1 MRLGIALLSAV
12 VIVARLS
19 CAATYYADPEKG
31 SPDND
36 GSAAAPWRTL
46 EEAVKGGKL
55 AKLKGGDTLLLA
67 SGKHGDVRIDGNN
80 DEFITIAA
88 GKDQTPQL
96 SRFEIGEG
104 RKWLVKGLT
113 VSPAFGKPYKG
124 TILSIGERGESSEL
138 VVEDCFVYTAED
150 SSKWSIEDWM
160 KANSGVW
167 LGRHGTKLT
176 LRNTYVLN
184 TRFGIN
190 LCSPDSLCEG
200 CIVTNF
206 SGDGMR
212 VTRDGITVQYCVV
225 KNAYVSQKDGDDN
238 HDDAIQCFLF
248 NKGTGTVRNVTIRGN
263 ILINREDDK
272 QPFQN
277 TLQAIG
283 FFDGP
288 LIDFLV
294 EKNVVLTVHWHGVSL
309 YDAQN
314 CKILDNACYTRWKD
328 EKPRPW
334 VMLGSKQGEA
344 KGNTVKGNMACSF
357 NFKAD
362 PAVTAE
368 NNEPVT
374 EEAFNQKMSEAEAV
388 INEKFGRFHPVAKYA
403 RLGMEKG
410 ENAPPKPAVA
420 EKPAA
425 EGPKAAAVKP
435 AEPELKDEALK
446 VWSERLA
453 ARVVAVTKD
462 GKRPETFLKV
472 FGKQPEKIK
481 LAASSTTELQ
491 VMVQG
496 NTMPFAWTKL
506 DREDLFNLARSVAD
520 ENRAGDLA
528 LEAVWALAAGRREA
542 AEELLAK
549 AKQAPGQEEAALIAE
564 AQAVLGAK

>member
-1 MRLGIALLSAV
+1 MRFPITVLLLGSV
-12 VIVARLS
+12 VARFS
-19 CAATYYADPEKG
+19 WAATYYADPEKG
-31 SPDND
+31 KPDND

-46 EEAVKGGKL
+46 EEVAKSGKL

-67 SGKHGDVRIDGNN
+67 TGKHGDVRIDGNN

-96 SRFEIGEG
+96 SRLEITQG

-113 VSPAFGKPYKG
+113 ISPVFGSPYKG
-124 TILSIGERGESSEL
+124 TMLSIGERGESSEL

-150 SSKWSIEDWM
+150 SSKWTVEDWM
-160 KANSGVW
+160 KANDGVW

-190 LCSPDSLCEG
+190 LCAPGSLCEG
-200 CIVTNF
+200 CVVCNF

-225 KNAYVSQKDGDDN
+225 KNCYVSAKDGDEN
-238 HDDAIQCFLF
+238 HDDGIQCFLF
-248 NKGTGTVRNVTIRGN
+248 NKGTGTVRNGTLRGN

-277 TLQAIG
+277 AMQGFG

-294 EKNVVLTVHWHGVSL
+294 EKNVVLTAHWHGVSL

-314 CKILDNACYTRWKD
+314 CKILDNACYSRWKD

-334 VMLGSKQGEA
+334 VMLGSKEGQA

-357 NFKAD
+357 DFKAD
-362 PAVTAE
+362 AAVTAE
-368 NNEPVT
+368 NNIPVT
-374 EEAFNQKMSEAEAV
+374 EEAFNQKMKEAEAA
-388 INEKFGRFHPVAKYA
+388 IAEKFGRFHPVAKYA

-410 ENAPPKPAVA
+410 ENAPPKPAVPEKTAVAKPVTAAPPEA
-420 EKPAA
+420 ELQDA
-425 EGPKAAAVKP
+425 
-435 AEPELKDEALK
+435 ALK
-446 VWSERLA
+446 VWNERLA
-453 ARVVAVTKD
+453 ARVAAVTKD

-481 LAASSTTELQ
+481 LAASSATELQ
-491 VMVQG
+491 VVVQG
-496 NTMPFAWTKL
+496 NTMPFAWAKL
-506 DREDLFNLARSVAD
+506 DREDRFNLARSVAD
-520 ENRAGDLA
+520 ESKAADLA

-549 AKQAPGQEEAALIAE
+549 AKQAPGQEEAAQIAE
-564 AQAVLGAK
+564 AQAVLGAR